1 MEEKQEFQ
9 LGDVFYLISKNYEG
23 RWNLRKETVIGIKKE
38 KSGLYLESENT
49 KVLQKICGHSLKE
62 AQEIAVRNFYL
73 DVKGQIK
80 MIRGLKE

>member
-38 KSGLYLESENT
+38 K
-49 KVLQKICGHSLKE
+49 KWSLFG
-62 AQEIAVRNFYL
+62 I
-73 DVKGQIK
+73 
-80 MIRGLKE
+80 